1 MGDFDEGKCFKLDLV
16 TGMKYILC
24 SLSVGK
30 VDYMMDIIQSKA
42 KAKLLEQPNPLE
54 SLATADRNFIVDDDK
69 FDMGQYI
76 EDELKGKHST
86 ELTDI
91 GDWSVCDHVCGG
103 GIQLK

>member
-1 MGDFDEGKCFKLDLV
+1 M
-16 TGMKYILC
+16 
-24 SLSVGK
+24 
-30 VDYMMDIIQSKA
+30 
-42 KAKLLEQPNPLE
+42 EQPNPLE